1 MKKLVFGL
9 IATVMFS
16 FVGRAQECLTLDLSS
31 KISEELRLSP
41 DDKHDLTTI
50 AEFNKEKNGTVIV
63 VGYVE
68 KDVVKIASAKIVFNS
83 EESFKKAS
91 ASFSLASDGC
101 PNGYRSCARGCTNNS
116 TESGVLLCT
125 VYCMIDCA
133 GL

>member
-16 FVGRAQECLTLDLSS
+16 FVGRSQECLTLDLSS
-31 KISEELRLSP
+31 KISDELKISP

-50 AEFNKEKNGTVIV
+50 AEFNKEKDGTVIV
-63 VGYVE
+63 VGYQD
-68 KDVVKIASAKIVFNS
+68 KDVVKIASVRIVYNS
-83 EESFKKAS
+83 QQSFKTAS
-91 ASFSLASDGC
+91 LSLAADGC
-101 PNGYRSCARGCTNNS
+101 PSGYRSCARGCTNNA

-125 VYCMIDCA
+125 MYCMIDCL